1 MFRGINN
8 INLDAKGRMAVPT
21 RYRQPLYE
29 TANGSL
35 VITINH
41 SERCLWIMPIN
52 EWLILENKVAQ
63 LPNMNSHAQRLQ
75 RILIG
80 HATEADMDKS
90 GRLLI
95 PPPLRDFAG
104 LDKHV
109 VLVGQVNKFELW
121 SEPVWNDRRDQW
133 LAEEFKDDSLPI
145 DLESLSL

>member
-1 MFRGINN
+1 MFRGVNN

-29 TANGSL
+29 AANGSL

-80 HATEADMDKS
+80 HATEVDMDKS

-133 LAEEFKDDSLPI
+133 LAEEFKDDTLPI

>member
-1 MFRGINN
+1 MFRGVNN
-8 INLDAKGRMAVPT
+8 INLDTKGRMAVPT

-29 TANGSL
+29 RADGSM
-35 VITINH
+35 VFTINH
-41 SERCLWIMPIN
+41 SERCLWLMPID
-52 EWLILENKVAQ
+52 EWLVLERKVAQ

-80 HATEADMDKS
+80 HATEVDMDKN
-90 GRLLI
+90 GRLLV
-95 PPPLRDFAG
+95 PAPLREFAN
-104 LDKHV
+104 LEKHV

-121 SEPVWNDRRDQW
+121 SEPVWNERRDQW